1 VTRRLVVSY
10 VTIAVV
16 AVVALG
22 LPLGLASA
30 RAEREHFE
38 IALERDAG
46 VIASLVEDELQY
58 SAWTVHAPLD
68 AHLASYPYTA
78 GSELVI
84 VDRNGRVV
92 HADDASLGD
101 AAVGDQP
108 AFAAALAGERSVEHA
123 PSELTGH
130 TMIAVTLP
138 VASGGEIHG
147 AVQLAAPADA
157 VEAHVR
163 GNWLTLLGIAL
174 LAIGTTGLAGA
185 AIARSLSRPVLDVSG
200 AVARFAKGDL
210 DVRAPEDRGPREQRE
225 LAHRFN
231 QMAEQLGR
239 LLRAQQAFVS
249 DASHQLRS
257 PLTALRLE
265 LEELE
270 LGLAADDAFADGIRR
285 AIAETHRL
293 SRLVADLLALARADV
308 EVVTLSTE
316 DAAATL
322 RSRAGA
328 WQPLAAERCVH
339 LALEVDEPLVVASV
353 SGHLAQILDD
363 LLDNALEVAPPGST
377 VTVRGRATGDRAE
390 LHVVDAGPGL
400 DDETRRRAFDRF
412 WRGPSARPG
421 AGTGLGLAIA
431 RQLARLSGGEVE
443 LRDAPAGGTDAVV
456 SLRLAVSEPRPVGS
470 RPAARVTP

>member
-10 VTIAVV
+10 VTIALV

-22 LPLGLASA
+22 LPLGVMWA
-30 RAEREHFE
+30 RTEREHFE

-58 SAWTVHAPLD
+58 DAWAVHAPLD
-68 AHLASYPYTA
+68 AHLTSYPYTV

-84 VDRNGRVV
+84 VDRTGRVV
-92 HADDASLGD
+92 HTDRASSRDTSLED
-101 AAVGDQP
+101 RP
-108 AFAAALAGERSVEHA
+108 AIATALTGERSVDRVR
-123 PSELTGH
+123 SETTGR
-130 TMIAVTLP
+130 TMIAVTVP
-138 VASGGEIHG
+138 VASGGEVHG

-163 GNWLTLLGIAL
+163 SNWLTLLGIAL
-174 LAIGTTGLAGA
+174 LAVGATGLAGA

-200 AVARFAKGDL
+200 AVARFAEGDL
-210 DVRAPEDRGPREQRE
+210 DIRAPEDRGPREQRE
-225 LAHRFN
+225 LARRFN
-231 QMAEQLGR
+231 QMADQLGR
-239 LLRAQQAFVS
+239 LLRAHQAFVS

-270 LGLAADDAFADGIRR
+270 LGRADDDALADGIRR

-308 EVVTLSTE
+308 EVADLTSE

-322 RSRAGA
+322 RTRVAA
-328 WQPLAAERCVH
+328 WQPLATEQGVR
-339 LALEVDEPLVVASV
+339 LEVDVDEPLVVESV
-353 SGHLAQILDD
+353 PGHLAQILDD
-363 LLDNALEVAPPGST
+363 LLDNAIEAAPVGST
-377 VTVRGRATGDRAE
+377 VRVRGVAMGGRAE
-390 LHVVDAGPGL
+390 LHVLDAGPGL

-412 WRGPSARPG
+412 WRGPRARPG
-421 AGTGLGLAIA
+421 TGTGLGLAIA
-431 RQLARLSGGEVE
+431 RQLARRSGGEVE

-456 SLRLAVSEPRPVGS
+456 ALRLARGVPPAVGS
-470 RPAARVTP
+470 RPAVRLTP